1 MDMSFSELWELVIY
15 TEAWHAAVHGVT
27 KSQTR
32 LSNWNELR
40 ELLSKIPRL
49 GLHHSPSTKLPGNFD
64 TFMVKVHHQCFF
76 KWTPINPTVVKTEN
90 QGFFFLIGGQYEC
103 ENVYNTCTHNENNVF
118 FPTILLSCKAQ
129 ILAASFKEK
138 KASLDLLEDIYSL
151 GQKKSF
157 LKAMESIDYG
167 SCMWSKS
174 SVRLSAD
181 TMTSQMTAFSPCHI
195 IILPEIPSSMDS
207 ILLTIIIL
215 QKCQ

>member
-1 MDMSFSELWELVIY
+1 
-15 TEAWHAAVHGVT
+15 
-27 KSQTR
+27 
-32 LSNWNELR
+32 
-40 ELLSKIPRL
+40 
-49 GLHHSPSTKLPGNFD
+49 
-64 TFMVKVHHQCFF
+64 MVKVHHQCFF

-157 LKAMESIDYG
+157 LKAMESID
-167 SCMWSKS
+167 
-174 SVRLSAD
+174 
-181 TMTSQMTAFSPCHI
+181 
-195 IILPEIPSSMDS
+195 
-207 ILLTIIIL
+207 
-215 QKCQ
+215 